1 MKLARGFCI
10 ILIVASA
17 SFGQILTADQ
27 ILAKLDEK
35 AKVFQTFE
43 ASVVMTQVF
52 SEVKT
57 PSESGKIYMKQGKS
71 APMVLLDITS
81 PPRALKTALVKDGKA
96 VVYNRPQNSY
106 QEFRVDPNSNTFQLL
121 LTGLG
126 VPAATL
132 KKHYVPE
139 AKGRESIDG
148 VATEVLD
155 LPLQATQTGQ
165 IKKITLW
172 LAPNTWTPVQIR
184 ITMKSNDTTDYKY
197 SNVRLN
203 KSISDSVFK
212 LNIPKNALKQ

>member
-1 MKLARGFCI
+1 MRLARALCI
-10 ILIVASA
+10 ILTVASA
-17 SFGQILTADQ
+17 SFAQALTSDQ

-35 AKVFQTFE
+35 AKAFQTFE

-52 SEVKT
+52 SDVKA
-57 PSESGKIYMKQGKS
+57 PSESGKIYMKQGKA
-71 APMVLLDITS
+71 APRVFLDITS
-81 PPRALKTALVKDGKA
+81 PARSVKKAWVQDGKA
-96 VVYNRPQNSY
+96 VMYNRPQNSY
-106 QEFRVDPNSNTFQLL
+106 QEYRVDPNSNTFQLL

-139 AKGRESIDG
+139 VKSRETIDG

-172 LAPNTWTPVQIR
+172 LDPKTWSPVQIR
-184 ITMKSNDTTDYKY
+184 ITMKGNDTTEYKY

-203 KSISDSVFK
+203 KGISDSVFK
-212 LNIPKNALKQ
+212 LNIPKDAVKQ